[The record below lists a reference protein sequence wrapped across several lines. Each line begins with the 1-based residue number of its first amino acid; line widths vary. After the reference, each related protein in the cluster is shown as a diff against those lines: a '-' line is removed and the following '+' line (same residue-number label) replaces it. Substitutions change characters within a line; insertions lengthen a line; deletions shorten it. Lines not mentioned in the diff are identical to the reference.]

1 MDKILINIDSRQRDY
16 TMYPDSC
23 YFKLGTDY
31 NSKYQNYLN
40 FKNIDYI
47 KLSSIE
53 IPNSFYVFTEKR
65 FNTFFTINA
74 IHLGTTS
81 DVLPSNPLYQYPSN
95 QEILEGEDKINII
108 EGNYDLDVLANHL
121 NQVLN
126 LKYYNVGYYLI
137 NNPIFYVLFGLNVRI
152 DRITNKIIIENK
164 SKDYKFDIN
173 FSNNNTDYNS
183 LGYILGY
190 RLESYNLSEAQGY
203 YFPNIIAECGSD
215 IGGEKY
221 IFLRLN
227 DYGNIYIN
235 HKHPTKVFAKII
247 LNYDK
252 DSYIFNNNSDH
263 INRENKFRLP
273 VNINKFEIELLDAYN
288 RRLNNN
294 GIDFSFTLELG
305 HINDSKQYNN
315 QINYLK
321 LNEITYTDNIK
332 TISPVKDDHYFINSK
347 TTENPSEFL
356 NKLFL
361 NYNKPEI
368 NITNDV
374 KYLEERRKKIK
385 VKKNKK
391 IIDFKY

>member
-65 FNTFFTINA
+65 FNTFFSINA
-74 IHLGTTS
+74 IYLGTNN
-81 DVLPSNPLYQYPSN
+81 DVLPTNPLYQYPADQS
-95 QEILEGEDKINII
+95 ILEGNDKIYII

-121 NQVLN
+121 NQILN
-126 LKYYNVGYYLI
+126 LKFYNVGYYLI
-137 NNPIFYVLFGLNVRI
+137 NNPIFYVLFGLNVRV

-164 SKDYKFDIN
+164 SKDYKFEIN

-190 RLESYNLSEAQGY
+190 RLQNYTLNEAQNFY
-203 YFPNIIAECGSD
+203 YPNIIAECASD
-215 IGGEKY
+215 ISGEKY

-235 HKHPTKVFAKII
+235 HKHPLKVFAKII

-263 INRENKFRLP
+263 INRENKFKLP

-288 RRLNNN
+288 HRLNNN

-305 HINDSKQYNN
+305 QINDSKIYNN
-315 QINYLK
+315 QINYSK
-321 LNEITYTDNIK
+321 FNEITYKDNIN
-332 TISPVKDDHYFINSK
+332 TIPPKDNHYLIDNNMDNKPNEFINK
-347 TTENPSEFL
+347 F
-356 NKLFL
+356 FL

-368 NITNDV
+368 TISNESKN
-374 KYLEERRKKIK
+374 LEERRKKIK
-385 VKKNKK
+385 TKKNKK